1 MHSQSSIV
9 EGIRKKIM
17 KRILKNYTH
26 DAQTFTSKSL
36 FLFLKTTLL
45 TEEGSLRGGMKEE

>member
-1 MHSQSSIV
+1 
-9 EGIRKKIM
+9 M